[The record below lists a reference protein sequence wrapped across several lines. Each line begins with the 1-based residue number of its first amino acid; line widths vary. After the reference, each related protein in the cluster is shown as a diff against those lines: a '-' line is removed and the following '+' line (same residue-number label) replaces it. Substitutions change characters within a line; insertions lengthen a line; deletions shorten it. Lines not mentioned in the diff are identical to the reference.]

1 MNAFKFCAKLF
12 VLFVSLNS
20 KWLFFLPQQA
30 ASNFAPFTVWRGIA
44 QNEARVPLLLF
55 TAGQQFGSAQDKS
68 KSFTSGFWAG
78 VEGCAAAE
86 SQSESSNDQ

>member
-1 MNAFKFCAKLF
+1 MQSCLYCLYHWTANGF
-12 VLFVSLNS
+12 
-20 KWLFFLPQQA
+20 FFLPQQA